1 MFQFKKT
8 GYFILIIIFIFFG
21 IITFFAVDHNLRRSV
36 ISKILVV
43 HDFYRLK
50 SLTHGLQT
58 RDFSLLSKKLED
70 YIEVSK
76 KFSEGKTYMF
86 PGIYDATSLVVS
98 RAITQDD
105 YNKIENILK
114 YLIELDDRVYKLH
127 VWYARAV
134 SDTDYKKALNH
145 LNKAIKISPSENEAY
160 REALII
166 AQRLENNDLAANYC
180 RQYRDSFL
188 GGYKPLHLPT
198 LFNSYN
204 NQNFSLKVNN
214 INKKKNLN
222 FIKSNISLNNK
233 KSYEFIFSSPKNLNG
248 FNLYF
253 TPLAGL
259 EIRITQIKYFSEN
272 QEYLIFPKDLTITTN
287 KSFILESED
296 NSLKILLNQM
306 QEEVLRLRHK
316 NLNQIEKTHITMNIQ
331 KMNLTNSK
339 LCN

>member
-86 PGIYDATSLVVS
+86 PGIYDATSLVMS

-127 VWYARAV
+127 VWYA
-134 SDTDYKKALNH
+134 
-145 LNKAIKISPSENEAY
+145 
-160 REALII
+160 
-166 AQRLENNDLAANYC
+166 
-180 RQYRDSFL
+180 
-188 GGYKPLHLPT
+188 
-198 LFNSYN
+198 
-204 NQNFSLKVNN
+204 
-214 INKKKNLN
+214 
-222 FIKSNISLNNK
+222 
-233 KSYEFIFSSPKNLNG
+233 
-248 FNLYF
+248 
-253 TPLAGL
+253 
-259 EIRITQIKYFSEN
+259 
-272 QEYLIFPKDLTITTN
+272 
-287 KSFILESED
+287 
-296 NSLKILLNQM
+296 
-306 QEEVLRLRHK
+306 
-316 NLNQIEKTHITMNIQ
+316 
-331 KMNLTNSK
+331 
-339 LCN
+339 

>member
-1 MFQFKKT
+1 MFQLKKT
-8 GYFILIIIFIFFG
+8 GYFVLTIIFIFFG
-21 IITFFAVDHNLRRSV
+21 IIAFFAVDNNLRRSV
-36 ISKILVV
+36 ISKVLVV

-50 SLTHGLQT
+50 SLTRGLQT
-58 RDFSLLSKKLED
+58 RDFSLLSKKLEN

-76 KFSEGKTYMF
+76 KLSKGKTYMF
-86 PGIYDATSLVVS
+86 PGIYEATSLVMS

-105 YNKIENILK
+105 YNKIENILN
-114 YLIELDDRVYKLH
+114 YLIELDDRIYKLH

-134 SDTDYKKALNH
+134 SDTDYKVALNH

-166 AQRLENNDLAANYC
+166 AQRLENNDLATQYC

-188 GGYKPLHLPT
+188 GGHKPLHFPT
-198 LFNSYN
+198 LFDSYN
-204 NQNFSLKVNN
+204 IQNFFLKVNS
-214 INKKKNLN
+214 INKKKHIN
-222 FIKSNISLNNK
+222 FIKSNISLNNG
-233 KSYEFIFSSPKNLNG
+233 KSYEFIFSSPTNLNG

-253 TPLAGL
+253 APLAGL
-259 EIRITQIKYFSEN
+259 EIKIIQIKYYSEN

-316 NLNQIEKTHITMNIQ
+316 DFNQIEKTHITMSIK

>member
-1 MFQFKKT
+1 MFQLKKT
-8 GYFILIIIFIFFG
+8 GYFVLTIIFIFFG
-21 IITFFAVDHNLRRSV
+21 IIAFFAVDNNLRRSV
-36 ISKILVV
+36 ISKVLVV

-50 SLTHGLQT
+50 SLTRGLQT
-58 RDFSLLSKKLED
+58 RDFSLLSKKLEN

-76 KFSEGKTYMF
+76 KLSKGKTYMF
-86 PGIYDATSLVVS
+86 PGIYEATSLVMS

-105 YNKIENILK
+105 YNKIENILN
-114 YLIELDDRVYKLH
+114 YLIELDDRIYKLH

-134 SDTDYKKALNH
+134 SDTDYKVALNH

-166 AQRLENNDLAANYC
+166 AQRLENNDLATQYC

-188 GGYKPLHLPT
+188 GGHKPLHFPT
-198 LFNSYN
+198 LFDSYN
-204 NQNFSLKVNN
+204 IQNFFLKVNS
-214 INKKKNLN
+214 INKKKHIN
-222 FIKSNISLNNK
+222 FIKSNISLNNE
-233 KSYEFIFSSPKNLNG
+233 KSYEFIFSSPTNLNG

-259 EIRITQIKYFSEN
+259 EIKIIQIKHYSEN

-287 KSFILESED
+287 KSFILDSED

-316 NLNQIEKTHITMNIQ
+316 DFNQIEKTHITMSIK